1 MNTWRGMKYAL
12 KHVQNAPLDAMMNLN
27 EKNIDRS

>member
-1 MNTWRGMKYAL
+1 MNTWRGMECAL
-12 KHVQNAPLDAMMNLN
+12 KNIQNAPIDAMMNLN

>member
-12 KHVQNAPLDAMMNLN
+12 KHVQNAPFDAMMHLN
-27 EKNIDRS
+27 EKKY

>member
-27 EKNIDRS
+27 EKKY